1 MRVNRDPVMPA
12 RSPAATWF
20 MTQYFRYYTWRHFHA
35 VRLARGT
42 IPTVDPASSVIVYS
56 NHPSW
61 WDPLAFVLLQRAVFP
76 DRIGFGPMESR
87 SLGQYGV
94 LKRIGI
100 FGVDPETRD
109 GASRFLYGGS
119 EVLDAAGTVLWVT
132 AEGKFTDP
140 RHRPVRLRPGVAH
153 LLRGREHVIAIPLA
167 MELTFWNERTP
178 EILLRFGQPLR
189 PDAARSLDVWQALLV
204 EHLTNTMDCLA
215 ADSISR
221 DPERFQRLQAGRTGI
236 GGVYDAWRRTRSL
249 LRGERPRLEHEQS

>member
-1 MRVNRDPVMPA
+1 MAA

-20 MTQYFRYYTWRHFHA
+20 MTQYFRYYIWRHFHA

-42 IPTVDPASSVIVYS
+42 MPIVDPASSVIVYS

-61 WDPLAFVLLQRAVFP
+61 WDPLAFVLLQRAAFP

-109 GASRFLYGGS
+109 GASRFLRAGS
-119 EVLDAAGTVLWVT
+119 EILDAAGTVLWVT

-153 LLRGREHVIAIPLA
+153 LMRGRPNVVAIPLA
-167 MELTFWNERTP
+167 MEFTFWNERTP
-178 EILLRFGQPLR
+178 EVLLRFGQPLR
-189 PDAARSLDVWQALLV
+189 
-204 EHLTNTMDCLA
+204 
-215 ADSISR
+215 ADT
-221 DPERFQRLQAGRTGI
+221 GR
-236 GGVYDAWRRTRSL
+236 RR
-249 LRGERPRLEHEQS
+249 G